1 MNVQEKYTFGGENKL
16 EKSLDYGDLIRNI
29 KTIINDKGMKQGVVA
44 ERAGFTPQEFSN
56 ILNGRKLLRAEYL
69 LSIANGLDVEVN
81 DLYGIKKREVKE

>member
-16 EKSLDYGDLIRNI
+16 DKVLGYDDLIKNI
-29 KTIINDKGMKQGVVA
+29 KKIIKIKGMKQGVVA

-69 LSIANGLDVEVN
+69 LSIANSLGVEVN
-81 DLYGIKKREVKE
+81 DLYGVDKKEVE